1 MIELRGQRL
10 ANINAGIPD
19 ILWWVVLLGAFVNT
33 LLLWMLKMP
42 MRVHVILTGLL
53 SAFTGLVIF
62 LVAAMDFPF
71 RGEVSIGA
79 EAFEQVFATVMQPV
93 SPTQ

>member
-1 MIELRGQRL
+1 M
-10 ANINAGIPD
+10 
-19 ILWWVVLLGAFVNT
+19 VLLGAFANT

-42 MRVHVILTGLL
+42 MRVHAILTGLL

-93 SPTQ
+93 LPTQ